1 MVQSKKEL
9 TMRIAII
16 VGSTRPGRKGL
27 EVAQWVHS
35 LASKRSSA
43 EYELVDLVDYAL
55 PLLDE
60 PVPPVMQKVPT
71 QEHTKRWGAKVASFD
86 GYVFVTPEYNHG
98 PPASLKNAMDFL
110 YREWCNKSAGFVG
123 YGGVGAARSI
133 EMLRA
138 ICSNLELADVRV
150 ALSLM
155 LATDFENFSTFK
167 PLPHQEKTLAQLLD
181 QVEAWAGALQPLRK
195 S

>member
-1 MVQSKKEL
+1 MH
-9 TMRIAII
+9 IGII
-16 VGSTRPGRKGL
+16 IGSTRPGRNGL
-27 EVAQWVHS
+27 HVATWVHG
-35 LASKRSSA
+35 LASQRKSA
-43 EYELVDLVDYAL
+43 TYELIDLVDYGL

-60 PVPPVMQKVPT
+60 PVPPAMQKAAVH
-71 QEHTKRWGAKVASFD
+71 EHTKRWAAKVAQCD

-98 PPASLKNAMDFL
+98 PPASLKNAMDYL

-123 YGGVGAARSI
+123 YGAVGAARSV

-155 LATDFENFSTFK
+155 LAHDFENFSTFK
-167 PLPHQEKTLAQLLD
+167 PQPHQEKSLAQLLD
-181 QVEAWAGALQPLRK
+181 QVEAWAGALKPLRK
-195 S
+195 A

>member
-1 MVQSKKEL
+1 
-9 TMRIAII
+9 MRIAII

-35 LASKRSSA
+35 HASKRTSA
-43 EYELVDLVDYAL
+43 EYELVDLVDYGL

-60 PVPPVMQKVPT
+60 PVPPVMQKEAT
-71 QEHTKRWGAKVASFD
+71 KEHTKRWAAKVASFD

-98 PPASLKNAMDFL
+98 PPAALKNAMDFL

-150 ALSLM
+150 ALSLL
-155 LATDFENFSTFK
+155 LASDFENFSTFK

-181 QVEAWAGALQPLRK
+181 QVEAWAGALKPLRN

>member
-1 MVQSKKEL
+1 
-9 TMRIAII
+9 MRIGII

-27 EVAQWVHS
+27 AVAQWVYA
-35 LASKRSSA
+35 LASQRNSA
-43 EYELVDLVDYAL
+43 EYELVDLVDYGL

-60 PVPPVMQKVPT
+60 PVPPAMGPPT
-71 QEHTKRWGAKVASFD
+71 KDHTRRWAAKVASFD

-98 PPASLKNAMDFL
+98 PPAALKNALDYL
-110 YREWCNKSAGFVG
+110 YKEWCNKSAGFVG
-123 YGGVGAARSI
+123 YGGVGAARSV

-138 ICSNLELADVRV
+138 ICSNLELADVRT

-155 LATDFENFSTFK
+155 LSHDFEKFSTFQ
-167 PLPHQEKTLAQLLD
+167 PQPHQEKTLAQMLD

>member
-1 MVQSKKEL
+1 
-9 TMRIAII
+9 MRIGII
-16 VGSTRPGRKGL
+16 IGSTRPGRNGL
-27 EVAQWVHS
+27 AVGQWTYA
-35 LASKRSSA
+35 LASQRTSA

-60 PVPPVMQKVPT
+60 PVPPAMGSPT
-71 QEHTKRWGAKVASFD
+71 KEHTKRWAAKIASFD
-86 GYVFVTPEYNHG
+86 GFVFVTPEYNHG
-98 PPASLKNAMDFL
+98 PSAALKNALDFL
-110 YREWCNKSAGFVG
+110 YKEWCNKSVGFVG
-123 YGGVGAARSI
+123 YGAAGATRSI

-150 ALSLM
+150 AVGLSLIH
-155 LATDFENFSTFK
+155 DFENFSKLK
-167 PLPHQEKTLAQLLD
+167 PGAHQEKILSQLLD

>member
-1 MVQSKKEL
+1 
-9 TMRIAII
+9 MRIGII
-16 VGSTRPGRKGL
+16 IGSTRPGRNGL
-27 EVAQWVHS
+27 AVAQWAYA
-35 LASKRSSA
+35 LASQRKSA
-43 EYELVDLVDYAL
+43 EYELVDLVDYGL

-60 PVPPVMQKVPT
+60 PVPPAMGPATK
-71 QEHTKRWGAKVASFD
+71 EHTKRWAAKVASFD

-98 PPASLKNAMDFL
+98 PPAALKNALDFL
-110 YREWCNKSAGFVG
+110 YKEWCNKSAGFIG
-123 YGGVGAARSI
+123 YGGVGAARSV

-155 LATDFENFSTFK
+155 LAHDFEKFSTFK
-167 PLPHQEKTLAQLLD
+167 PQPHQEKTLAQMLD

>member
-1 MVQSKKEL
+1 
-9 TMRIAII
+9 MRIAII

-27 EVAQWVHS
+27 EVAQWTHK
-35 LASKRSSA
+35 LASTRKTA
-43 EYELVDLVDYAL
+43 EYEIIDLKDVGL
-55 PLLDE
+55 PMLDE
-60 PVPPVMQKVPT
+60 AVPPAMAKEPA
-71 QEHTKRWGAKVASFD
+71 QEHTKRWAAKIAGFD

-98 PPASLKNAMDFL
+98 PPAPLKNALDFL
-110 YREWCNKSAGFVG
+110 YKEWCNKSAGFVG
-123 YGGVGAARSI
+123 YGGLGAARSI

-150 ALSLM
+150 AVSLL
-155 LATDFENFSTFK
+155 LAHDFENFSTFK
-167 PLPHQEKTLAQLLD
+167 PQAHQEKSLAQMLD

>member
-1 MVQSKKEL
+1 
-9 TMRIAII
+9 
-16 VGSTRPGRKGL
+16 
-27 EVAQWVHS
+27 VAQWAYA
-35 LASKRSSA
+35 LASQRKSA
-43 EYELVDLVDYAL
+43 EYELVDLVDYGL

-60 PVPPVMQKVPT
+60 PVPPAMGPATK
-71 QEHTKRWGAKVASFD
+71 EHTKRWAAKVASFD

-98 PPASLKNAMDFL
+98 PPAALKNALDFL
-110 YREWCNKSAGFVG
+110 YREWCNKSAGFIG
-123 YGGVGAARSI
+123 YGGVGAARSV

-155 LATDFENFSTFK
+155 LAHDFEKFSTFK
-167 PLPHQEKTLAQLLD
+167 PQPHQEKTLAQMLD

>member
-1 MVQSKKEL
+1 
-9 TMRIAII
+9 MRIAII

-27 EVAQWVHS
+27 EVAQWVHG
-35 LASKRSSA
+35 LAGKRSSA
-43 EYELVDLVDYAL
+43 EYELVDLADQGL

-60 PVPPVMQKVPT
+60 PVPPAMQKEAT
-71 QEHTKRWGAKVASFD
+71 KEHTKRWAAKIASFD

-98 PPASLKNAMDFL
+98 PPAALKNALDFL
-110 YREWCNKSAGFVG
+110 YKEWCNKSAGFVG

-150 ALSLM
+150 ALSLT
-155 LATDFENFSTFK
+155 LANDFENFSTFK
-167 PLPHQEKTLAQLLD
+167 PMAHQEKTLAQLLD
-181 QVEAWAGALQPLRK
+181 QVEAWAGALKPLRT

>member
-1 MVQSKKEL
+1 
-9 TMRIAII
+9 MRIAII

-27 EVAQWVHS
+27 DVAQWVHGI
-35 LASKRSSA
+35 ASKRSTA
-43 EYELVDLVDYAL
+43 QYELVDLVDYNL

-60 PVPPVMQKVPT
+60 PVPPAMQKEAT
-71 QEHTKRWGAKVASFD
+71 KDHTKRWAAKVASFD

-98 PPASLKNAMDFL
+98 PSAALKNAMDFL
-110 YREWCNKSAGFVG
+110 YKEWSNKSAGFVG

-181 QVEAWAGALQPLRK
+181 QVEAWAGALKPLRN

>member
-1 MVQSKKEL
+1 
-9 TMRIAII
+9 MRIAII

-27 EVAQWVHS
+27 DVAQWVYA
-35 LASKRSSA
+35 LATQRTTA
-43 EYELVDLVDYAL
+43 QYELVDLVDYGL

-60 PVPPVMQKVPT
+60 PVPPVMQKAPT
-71 QEHTKRWGAKVASFD
+71 KEHTKRWAAKVASFD

-98 PPASLKNAMDFL
+98 PPASLKNALDFL
-110 YREWCNKSAGFVG
+110 YKEWCNKSAGFVG

-150 ALSLM
+150 ALSLT
-155 LATDFENFSTFK
+155 LASDFENFSTFK
-167 PLPHQEKTLAQLLD
+167 PLPHQAGTLTQLLD
-181 QVEAWAGALQPLRK
+181 QVESWAGALQPLRK